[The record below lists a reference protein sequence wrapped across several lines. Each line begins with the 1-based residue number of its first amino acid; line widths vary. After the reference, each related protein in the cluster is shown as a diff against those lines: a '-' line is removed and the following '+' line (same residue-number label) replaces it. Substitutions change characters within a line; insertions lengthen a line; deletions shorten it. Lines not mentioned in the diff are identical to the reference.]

1 MTLQWFTGID
11 QLNPELGEMQM
22 NRLNSKLMRASE
34 LMVLGSICLLVT
46 AYGAGSTSSGSQ
58 SGYVGTWHVL
68 AQTLLGSGVATPV
81 VMDISNQ
88 NVQLVISENQWVA
101 KDNDPASG
109 CNSVTLSLSVTGSS
123 WASTIL
129 SKDGSCPSYSGSNY
143 TGTWSVSNGILTWT
157 MGTLVSWTAE

>member
-1 MTLQWFTGID
+1 M
-11 QLNPELGEMQM
+11 
-22 NRLNSKLMRASE
+22 
-34 LMVLGSICLLVT
+34 
-46 AYGAGSTSSGSQ
+46 
-58 SGYVGTWHVL
+58 L
-68 AQTLLGSGVATPV
+68 AQTLLGSGVVTPV

-101 KDNDPASG
+101 KDNDPTSG